1 MQRDRLPVLIV
12 VTALLA
18 VALVGAALVAPSGA
32 DDSAPADRSITVDA
46 TGDAEAQPNQ
56 AVVRVAATAEGDD
69 PAQVRDA
76 LSEEATAL
84 RENLGAANVSE
95 DDYET
100 TEYRIREPRRHPEE
114 RDGPAYVGVH
124 AFEVTLEDPDRAG
137 AVIDA
142 AADANAE
149 VESVRFTLSEERR
162 TELREEA
169 ITDAMDDARTQ
180 ANAIADSGGLQV
192 TDVATV
198 DASQRHYR
206 PVEYEAA
213 AAGASED
220 ADTMVDTGTVS
231 VGYRVQVTYNAT
243 LD

>member
-18 VALVGAALVAPSGA
+18 VALVGAALVAPSDA

-46 TGDAEAQPNQ
+46 TGDADAQPNQ
-56 AVVRVAATAEGDD
+56 AIVRIAATAEGDD
-69 PAQVRDA
+69 PAAVRDS
-76 LSEEATAL
+76 LSEQAAAI
-84 RENLGAANVSE
+84 RENLAAANVSS
-95 DDYET
+95 DAYET

-114 RDGPAYVGVH
+114 RDGPAYKGVH
-124 AFEVTLEDPDRAG
+124 TFEVTLADPDRTG

-142 AADANAE
+142 ATDANAE
-149 VESVRFTLSEERR
+149 VGSVRFTLSEERR
-162 TELREEA
+162 SELREEA
-169 ITDAMDDARTQ
+169 ITNAMDDARTQ
-180 ANAIADSGGLQV
+180 TEAIADSGGLQV

-213 AAGASED
+213 AARSADASG
-220 ADTMVDTGTVS
+220 TMVDTGSVS

>member
-32 DDSAPADRSITVDA
+32 DDSVPADRSITVDA
-46 TGDAEAQPNQ
+46 TGDADAQPNQ
-56 AVVRVAATAEGDD
+56 AIVRIAATAEGDD
-69 PAQVRDA
+69 PSAVRDS
-76 LSEEATAL
+76 LSEQAAAI
-84 RENLGAANVSE
+84 RENLAAANVSS
-95 DDYET
+95 DAYET
-100 TEYRIREPRRHPEE
+100 TEYRIREPRHHPEE
-114 RDGPAYVGVH
+114 RDGPAYKGVH
-124 AFEVTLEDPDRAG
+124 TFEVTLEDPDRTG

-142 AADANAE
+142 AADADAE
-149 VESVRFTLSEERR
+149 VGSVRFTLSEERR
-162 TELREEA
+162 SELREEA
-169 ITDAMDDARTQ
+169 ITNAMDDARTQ
-180 ANAIADSGGLQV
+180 AEAIADSGGLQV

-213 AAGASED
+213 ATRSADASG
-220 ADTMVDTGTVS
+220 TMVDTGSVS